1 MGTDLKKT
9 FFGFESLIDPA
20 RLVELKETT
29 NQWEADYQRLARH
42 AESRPLNL
50 DPGYL
55 TEAKLILASTK
66 DRDHRIYLDHGIYA
80 ENTLYFHHGAWR
92 SRPWTYPDYQ
102 RADYHQFFGLCRDYL
117 RRKYA

>member
-1 MGTDLKKT
+1 MVKT
-9 FFGFESLIDPA
+9 SAPDDGFAEFVREQLSPLGRITTRRMFGKAGVFCDGVMLGMI
-20 RLVELKETT
+20 T
-29 NQWEADYQRLARH
+29 
-42 AESRPLNL
+42 
-50 DPGYL
+50 
-55 TEAKLILASTK
+55 
-66 DRDHRIYLDHGIYA
+66 